1 MKCDEAKP
9 SCARCEKGAYAC
21 EGYEE
26 PGAVFRAKYT
36 ARQAKNARTSAAAP
50 LPNRN
55 QMHKPILPA
64 PQRPGSLTGF
74 RVAPVP
80 FHLDPR
86 DVTYFDRFRHQ
97 IVEDM
102 SLWSTIP
109 SRMNHL
115 LREALHDECVRHA
128 VLSLA
133 AMSHALDDTASVAG
147 GGGDGQ
153 LMPVSVLSMGES
165 SSSSTF
171 VSSDQSNNNIVT
183 ISTPSSQSQP
193 QAQSRHR
200 ISKSPHHKIALQH
213 YMKAIALCRAQLTG
227 GMTKNTALSSLGAAL
242 VFSCIE
248 LMQGDVAAADRLL
261 SNGLKLLEDVKN
273 KKVEEEKKA
282 LQFDDEL
289 AQMEYCFD
297 RIAIGCGTSPFFR
310 AQREMCKVVNVP
322 PHEYIPDVD
331 VEFSSLRLHWM
342 RFQKGVALFM
352 LGAYSNI
359 VTQPGAEVQHMK
371 EKARYLSLVEQ
382 WTPVVNA
389 FLEREKDDQAIRLL
403 MSMKVHMMIWGV
415 YLRCGL
421 DHFNVAYD
429 SHVDTFREVVALVDE
444 FFTQTCPTAYAR
456 FSLDVVLFSSMCF
469 VISACRHKETRQ
481 RALSVFDKLTRQEAC
496 WGNVGMLRAL
506 HALADL
512 EEQGRDEHGC
522 IPLASRYAF
531 VGCDWDF
538 EHRRTMAKFVPVVKE
553 PGGLEGLPVTLI
565 PLDY

>member
-1 MKCDEAKP
+1 MQTAPAPGSFWDRLERDTTPKQRRANHAKVRSGCLTCKKRRVKCDEAKP

-115 LREALHDECVRHA
+115 LREALHD
-128 VLSLA
+128 
-133 AMSHALDDTASVAG
+133 D
-147 GGGDGQ
+147 
-153 LMPVSVLSMGES
+153 
-165 SSSSTF
+165 
-171 VSSDQSNNNIVT
+171 
-183 ISTPSSQSQP
+183 
-193 QAQSRHR
+193 
-200 ISKSPHHKIALQH
+200 PHHKIALQH